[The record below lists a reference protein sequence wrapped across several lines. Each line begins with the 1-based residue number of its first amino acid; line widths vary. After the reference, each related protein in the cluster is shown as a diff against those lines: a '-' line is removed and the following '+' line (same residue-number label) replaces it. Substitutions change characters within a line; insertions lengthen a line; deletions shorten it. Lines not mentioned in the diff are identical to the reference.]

1 MWSMQKGNTRD
12 WQFMLHW
19 GTSYR
24 IRYIWGEEMY
34 YFSKQIQVA
43 VFKQNNFKKH
53 LVGLHETQG
62 NPLENDKDLQ
72 NKSLPFADYKQFIC
86 WIFQLE
92 QYFFEDFLVI
102 QAMEVV
108 SHFW

>member
-1 MWSMQKGNTRD
+1 
-12 WQFMLHW
+12 
-19 GTSYR
+19 
-24 IRYIWGEEMY
+24 MY

-86 WIFQLE
+86 
-92 QYFFEDFLVI
+92 
-102 QAMEVV
+102 
-108 SHFW
+108 